1 MPDQM
6 DTPVNKAPD
15 AAETA
20 VTTCLPV
27 PSGIRELA
35 ARAAIHDPAAPPMK
49 EATIPLG
56 IQFL

>member
-1 MPDQM
+1 M

-27 PSGIRELA
+27 PSGIREPA